1 MRYEQEMLEK
11 IMYYDREG
19 IISTFPLYVYRTK
32 GSISR
37 KALEAAVGYAI
48 QCHPRF
54 GCRLA
59 EDAKGPYLETNPEQP
74 IIPELDPDEM
84 FFYGD
89 ESNHY
94 YPWIVGIHENE
105 IIYTGFHGIA
115 DGIGATIFM
124 RTVLYYYFK
133 EQGIECDPG
142 KAVTLQDVT
151 PEYLERDTECT
162 IRKNG
167 TEDRPASYQPKP
179 LQPSVFSEDLL
190 EEPKSCAV
198 HNIAINLSDV
208 RKKSAEYEVSQF
220 AVVITYVAQAVCD
233 VLPGEENVV
242 LLNIV
247 TDMRRALNS
256 ITTHNCLMTVPVIC
270 SQHDLTG
277 QSDRDVCKM
286 FRSSLDQGYNRD
298 EALHSCFNSV
308 ITESKIGGSKEY
320 LAGAAAQISQRFGL
334 NLPTASVAYTH
345 LTRTGFS
352 DELLG
357 LLDDAYINYAGLRN
371 EKKQAINAICAVTTD
386 KVINL
391 MLMDGT
397 KNELILKALKKRLTE
412 NRIAF
417 DDRVMNKYKGVF
429 FKKS

>member
-32 GSISR
+32 GSVSR

-74 IIPELDPDEM
+74 IIPELNPDEM

-179 LQPSVFSEDLL
+179 LRPSVFPEDLL

-198 HNIAINLSDV
+198 HNIAIN
-208 RKKSAEYEVSQF
+208 
-220 AVVITYVAQAVCD
+220 
-233 VLPGEENVV
+233 
-242 LLNIV
+242 
-247 TDMRRALNS
+247 
-256 ITTHNCLMTVPVIC
+256 
-270 SQHDLTG
+270 
-277 QSDRDVCKM
+277 
-286 FRSSLDQGYNRD
+286 
-298 EALHSCFNSV
+298 
-308 ITESKIGGSKEY
+308 
-320 LAGAAAQISQRFGL
+320 
-334 NLPTASVAYTH
+334 
-345 LTRTGFS
+345 
-352 DELLG
+352 
-357 LLDDAYINYAGLRN
+357 
-371 EKKQAINAICAVTTD
+371 AICAVTTD
-386 KVINL
+386 RVINL

-397 KNELILKALKKRLTE
+397 KNEQILKALKKRLAD

-417 DDRVMNKYKGVF
+417 DDRVMKKNKGVF
-429 FKKS
+429 FKRP